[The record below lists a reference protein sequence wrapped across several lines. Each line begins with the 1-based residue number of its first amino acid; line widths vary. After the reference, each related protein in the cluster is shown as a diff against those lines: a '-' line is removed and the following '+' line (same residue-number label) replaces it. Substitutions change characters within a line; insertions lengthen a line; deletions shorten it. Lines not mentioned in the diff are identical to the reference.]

1 MLLGNFGYLS
11 VLPAT
16 ARILAVLP
24 SGSTGLRSSTY
35 FPHYPPLT

>member
-24 SGSTGLRSSTY
+24 SGSTDVPSL
-35 FPHYPPLT
+35 